1 MAGTYI
7 KKVRIEY
14 YQVVESNEPGQD
26 RLFDL
31 RKIINKLDDLPLE
44 RRKKEYYQ
52 DGARLDKI
60 KYNKIM
66 KQPPIKP
73 KFSPNSHF
81 QITPAMIPE
90 MVHGKKKMIF
100 AKNLPFAS

>member
-14 YQVVESNEPGQD
+14 YQVVESNESGQD

-44 RRKKEYYQ
+44 RRKKSI
-52 DGARLDKI
+52 I
-60 KYNKIM
+60 KMENDL
-66 KQPPIKP
+66 IK
-73 KFSPNSHF
+73 
-81 QITPAMIPE
+81 
-90 MVHGKKKMIF
+90 
-100 AKNLPFAS
+100 